1 MKKFFFAIVLLAS
14 LLTANAQ
21 LDKPYFYLRG
31 RDYIMAGQYRE
42 AIESLNLLLRTLPKE
57 YEGYFLRGV
66 AKYNMDDLQG
76 ALQDFSNAIF
86 HNPVYTLA
94 YQYRG
99 ITRSRLGQYD
109 EALDDFGR
117 AIDMRPNMAGAYYS
131 RAVTNFLN
139 QQFRASIEDYN
150 QFLRIEPRDPQAHV
164 NRGTAYLYTGD
175 TIKAARDYDRAI
187 QVNPYLP
194 DAYLRRGLLALMR
207 NKTQDGILDMDRAL
221 SLDTSYSIAYFYRA
235 MGNNTLGRLTSALDD
250 FDHAIRHDST
260 NSVSYFN
267 RALLRT
273 QVGDYNRA
281 VDDYTKV
288 AQSNPRNVL
297 VYYNR
302 AAVYAMLGNLK
313 AAVRDYTQAIE
324 LYPDFANAY
333 LYRSSIKAQLGD
345 RKGSMA
351 DHAVGQRKIAEY
363 KSKMTPES
371 FDKFA
376 DTSSRFSDIMSFDAD
391 FGNKDFSRLQ
401 GSKQTQITPRPL
413 FWLIAAAPDTTIGV
427 DPTRYGNARLERF
440 VRDQN
445 IEGLMLSNQQTNLEV
460 NDVLSRDSVLMN
472 ARSWNELFEK
482 AVLQSIMS
490 QYSSAMNLYNF
501 LVAERPTDPFAL
513 LNRAVTRASMIEFMA
528 SLQGDY
534 QSVNLN
540 SDPATRLKSTEKV
553 TYDYSEVVADLRS
566 VIRLM
571 PELPHAH
578 FNLGNIFAK
587 QNELTLA
594 LESYTKA
601 IELFPY
607 FADAYFNRAVV
618 QILLG
623 ETQKGCLDL
632 SKAGELGIEQ
642 AYEVMKKYCIKN
654 R

>member
-1 MKKFFFAIVLLAS
+1 MKKFFLAIVLALS
-14 LLTANAQ
+14 LLTATAQ
-21 LDKPYFYLRG
+21 LNKPYFYLRG

-76 ALQDFSNAIF
+76 ALQDFSTAIF

-99 ITRSRLGQYD
+99 ITRSRLGQYE

-175 TIKAARDYDRAI
+175 TTRAVRDYDRAI

-194 DAYLRRGLLALMR
+194 DAYLRRGLLSLMR
-207 NKTQDGILDMDRAL
+207 NRTQEGILDMDRAL
-221 SLDTSYSIAYFYRA
+221 SLDSTYAIAYFYRA
-235 MGNNTLGRLTSALDD
+235 MGNNSLGKLTAALSD
-250 FDHAIRHDST
+250 FDHSIRYDPT

-281 VDDYTKV
+281 VDDYSQV

-297 VYYNR
+297 VYSNR

-313 AAVRDYTQAIE
+313 AAIQDYTQAIE

-333 LYRSSIKAQLGD
+333 LYRSSIKAQMGD

-351 DHAVGQRKIAEY
+351 DRAIGERKIAEY
-363 KSKMTPES
+363 RSKMTPES
-371 FDKFA
+371 FEKFA

-401 GSKQTQITPRPL
+401 GSRQAQITPRPL
-413 FWLIAAAPDTTIGV
+413 YSLIAAAQDTTIGV
-427 DPTRYGNARLERF
+427 DPTRYINARLDRF

-445 IEGLMLSNQQTNLEV
+445 IQGLRLSNEQTNLEV
-460 NDVLSRDSVLMN
+460 NDVLKRDSVLNN

-482 AVLQSIMS
+482 AVLQSVMS
-490 QYSSAMNLYNF
+490 QYSAAITLYNF
-501 LVAERPTDPFAL
+501 LVAERPTDPFSL
-513 LNRAVTRASMIEFMA
+513 LNRAITRALMIEFMA

-534 QSVNLN
+534 QSININ
-540 SDPATRLKSTEKV
+540 SDPAARLKSTEKV
-553 TYDYSEVVADLRS
+553 TYDYSEVVSDLRS

-578 FNLGNIFAK
+578 FNLGNILAK
-587 QNELTLA
+587 QNEMTQA
-594 LESYTKA
+594 LECYTKA

-632 SKAGELGIEQ
+632 SKAGELGIDE
-642 AYEVMKKYCIKN
+642 AYDVMKKYCIK
-654 R
+654 RQ